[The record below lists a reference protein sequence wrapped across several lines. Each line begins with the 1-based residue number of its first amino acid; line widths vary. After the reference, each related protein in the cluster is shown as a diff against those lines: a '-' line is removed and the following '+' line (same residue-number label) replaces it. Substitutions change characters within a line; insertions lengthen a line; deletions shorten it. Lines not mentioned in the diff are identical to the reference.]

1 MVKKG
6 KNLSKIYSIIG
17 IVVVLVLL
25 CLVVFCVSGDNS
37 GINKKITEAPT
48 EVTTQIVTE
57 VSTSQTGTRPSQ
69 QATQKPTATATAGTE
84 KPTMSVEIID
94 NINNNNSHSQ
104 PTAPPTQP
112 NAVPTEA
119 PTQMPT
125 EDAAVQ
131 LNELISESGYTAEQI
146 YSMGINQLVVVDSFG
161 TQADVYLFSNSDG
174 LWKDEDIKCGGFV
187 GKAGVAEKNA
197 EGDKITPKGLYSIGD
212 AFYTHSQPSTWLNA
226 FKITENTY
234 WVDDPKSSMYNQKV
248 EGEQNKDWD
257 SAEHMIDYNDYRY
270 GFTINYNTNPI
281 IAGKGSAIFMHCG
294 NAPTAGC
301 IAVSENDMLR
311 YLDKLSASKN
321 PHILIF

>member
-25 CLVVFCVSGDNS
+25 CLIVFCVSGDNS
-37 GINKKITEAPT
+37 GINKKITEVPT

-94 NINNNNSHSQ
+94 NINNNNNHSQ

-270 GFTINYNTNPI
+270 GFTINYNTNPV

>member
-17 IVVVLVLL
+17 IVVLLVLL
-25 CLVVFCVSGDNS
+25 CLIVFCVSGDNS

>member
-25 CLVVFCVSGDNS
+25 CLIVFCVSGDNS

-57 VSTSQTGTRPSQ
+57 VSTSQTGTRPSH

-248 EGEQNKDWD
+248 DGEQNKDWD

>member
-25 CLVVFCVSGDNS
+25 CLIVFCVSGDNS

>member
-25 CLVVFCVSGDNS
+25 CLIVFCVSGDNS

-104 PTAPPTQP
+104 PTTPPTQP

-270 GFTINYNTNPI
+270 GFTINYNTNPV

>member
-25 CLVVFCVSGDNS
+25 CLIVFCVSGDNS

-257 SAEHMIDYNDYRY
+257 SAKHMIDYNDYRY

>member
-25 CLVVFCVSGDNS
+25 CLIVFCVSGDNS

-94 NINNNNSHSQ
+94 NINNNNGHSQ

-112 NAVPTEA
+112 NVVPTEA

-146 YSMGINQLVVVDSFG
+146 YSMGIKQLVVVDSFG

-270 GFTINYNTNPI
+270 GFTINYNTNPV

>member
-25 CLVVFCVSGDNS
+25 CLIVFCVSGDNI

-94 NINNNNSHSQ
+94 NINNNNGHSQ

-270 GFTINYNTNPI
+270 GFTINYNTNPV

>member
-25 CLVVFCVSGDNS
+25 CLIVFCVSGDNS
-37 GINKKITEAPT
+37 GINKKITGAPT

>member
-25 CLVVFCVSGDNS
+25 CLIVFCVSGDNS
-37 GINKKITEAPT
+37 EINKKITEAPT